1 MTIKFSFGIAGNG
14 IAGNKGNKK
23 GATMRHPFNRL
34 ADLTPVSPLL
44 VKGYWLYR

>member
-23 GATMRHPFNRL
+23 GATMWHFL
-34 ADLTPVSPLL
+34 ID
-44 VKGYWLYR
+44 